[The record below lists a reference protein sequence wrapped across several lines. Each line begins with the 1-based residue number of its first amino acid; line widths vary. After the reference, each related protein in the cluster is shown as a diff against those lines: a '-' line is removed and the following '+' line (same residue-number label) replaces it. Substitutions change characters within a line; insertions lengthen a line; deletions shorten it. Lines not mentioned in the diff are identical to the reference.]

1 MMKLV
6 TIEYRGRRSVA
17 VVIARGYVAH
27 DILNEEKRSDWPT
40 DMKKLVESGVIR
52 VTAVL
57 QAVEPLHELGFEV
70 GRESRIGGFAEQK
83 LEGVGLSRGSHT
95 LLS

>member
-17 VVIARGYVAH
+17 VVIIARGYVAL

-40 DMKKLVESGVIR
+40 DMKKLVESGDSARLASWYRAGGKTILENMSRALIVAPDEAR
-52 VTAVL
+52 ET
-57 QAVEPLHELGFEV
+57 GEV
-70 GRESRIGGFAEQK
+70 YETED
-83 LEGVGLSRGSHT
+83 
-95 LLS
+95 